1 VTDGGQ
7 ISPQDI
13 AAATSNHVES
23 VRRALRR
30 IDDLVQR
37 EYGEV
42 ALRSSYIA
50 ELVYEGAEE
59 ARESTRKAVEV
70 SVPYEPQSVESTN
83 ECMARVGTAR

>member
-13 AAATSNHVES
+13 EAATSNHVES
-23 VRRALRR
+23 VRRTLRR

-42 ALRSSYIA
+42 ALRSSTPLSSSTKRSKR
-50 ELVYEGAEE
+50 LVRVL
-59 ARESTRKAVEV
+59 AR
-70 SVPYEPQSVESTN
+70 P
-83 ECMARVGTAR
+83 

>member
-13 AAATSNHVES
+13 EAATSNHVES
-23 VRRALRR
+23 VRRTLRR

-42 ALRSSYIA
+42 ALRSSYTA
-50 ELVYEGAEE
+50 ELVYEAVEE

-70 SVPYEPQSVESTN
+70 GVSYEPQSVESTN
-83 ECMARVGTAR
+83 EYMARVGTAQ